1 MKSQRI
7 IALVVLLTIFLVT
20 GANLLAALHNSS
32 MSEVTLEF
40 PDTITA
46 GDAWT
51 LRIHIPA
58 AQAGDQVNIQLY
70 HGLRR
75 LDAELT
81 LGSGGVAAWEVAAGA
96 LTQAGTSLILVRYQ
110 ETEVR
115 ASLAVMPSAFT
126 RADFFA
132 TVNTIA
138 AYGDEMTTLL
148 LLPRDNW
155 GNAVTAGGFSASIR
169 YPNGVTKIL
178 PMRGA
183 TGIAWAELTSAG
195 SPGRIRV
202 SLNEL
207 RLDAPLEIQQVAA
220 AADNITLELGSD
232 CVLADG
238 RDMIMLNAQVQDRHG
253 VPVVDGT
260 LVRFLW
266 DGGAGSAITTNGT
279 ARMRLP
285 APTMHGEYRFWAVSD
300 AARSPEV
307 SLRVTDESCQ

>member
-7 IALVVLLTIFLVT
+7 IIPVVLLTIFLVT
-20 GANLLAALHNSS
+20 GANILAALRNSS
-32 MSEVTLEF
+32 MSGITLEF

-51 LRIHIPA
+51 LRIHVPA
-58 AQAGDQVNIQLY
+58 GQAGEPVNIQMY

-75 LDAELT
+75 LDAELM

-96 LTQAGTSLILVRYQ
+96 LTQSGMSLIVVRYQ
-110 ETEVR
+110 ETEAR
-115 ASLAVMPSAFT
+115 ASLTVMPSVFT

-132 TVNTIA
+132 TLNTIA
-138 AYGDEMTTLL
+138 AYGDEATTLL
-148 LLPRDNW
+148 LLPRDDW
-155 GNAVTAGGFSASIR
+155 GNSVAAGGFSVSIR
-169 YPNGVTKIL
+169 YPDGVTKRL
-178 PMRGA
+178 PMSGIH
-183 TGIAWAELTSAG
+183 GIAWAELTSGG

-207 RLDAPLEIQQVAA
+207 RLGTPLEIQQVAGA
-220 AADNITLELGSD
+220 AHNITLQLASD

-238 RDMIMLNAQVQDRHG
+238 RDMIMLTAQVQDRHG

-266 DGGAGSAITTNGT
+266 DGGAGSAITTDGN
-279 ARMRLP
+279 ARIRLP
-285 APTMHGEYRFWAVSD
+285 APTVHGEYRFWAVSD
-300 AARSPEV
+300 AAHSPEV
-307 SLRVTDESCQ
+307 RLRVVNESCQ